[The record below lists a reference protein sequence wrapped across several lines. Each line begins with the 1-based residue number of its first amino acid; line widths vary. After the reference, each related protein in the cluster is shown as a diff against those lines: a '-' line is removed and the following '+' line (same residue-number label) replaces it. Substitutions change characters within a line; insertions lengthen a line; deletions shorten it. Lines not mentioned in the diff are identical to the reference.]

1 MEELLTTNE
10 NSPVYVSIGQIPVD
24 DPRYFGVKNKAC
36 KKKDEYYF
44 IVNSFKLPMPLA
56 RVKRNNCRALWI
68 VGNKMGKAQERIFR
82 K

>member
-1 MEELLTTNE
+1 MEELLETNE
-10 NSPVYVSIGQIPVD
+10 NSAVYVSIDQIPVGH
-24 DPRYFGVKNKAC
+24 PRYFGLKNKAC
-36 KKKDEYYF
+36 KEKYEYYF
-44 IVNSFKLPMPLA
+44 IANIFTIPIPLA